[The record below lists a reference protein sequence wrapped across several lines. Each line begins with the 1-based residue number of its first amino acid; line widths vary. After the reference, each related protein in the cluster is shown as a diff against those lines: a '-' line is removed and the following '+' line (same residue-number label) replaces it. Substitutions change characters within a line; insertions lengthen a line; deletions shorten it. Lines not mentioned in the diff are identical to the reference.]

1 MKADASEQ
9 PISSLFSSL
18 EERETTILEI
28 VESEVEWELEVAQ
41 AFPRM
46 RWAKRTLLQEEGV
59 AAFQA
64 KRSEELS
71 RLSDEELSR
80 FAEYVRTLK
89 DKGLNPT
96 RFAVERRA
104 LSRGFSSLS
113 DAERKLAGKQPRYL
127 R

>member
-1 MKADASEQ
+1 MKAAPEQ
-9 PISSLFSSL
+9 PVSPTSSSPEQRSD
-18 EERETTILEI
+18 TIREI

-46 RWAKRTLLQEEGV
+46 RWTTRILSQEEGV

-64 KRSEELS
+64 RRTEELS
-71 RLSDEELSR
+71 RLSDEELTR
-80 FAEYVRTLK
+80 FADYVRSLK

-96 RFAVERRA
+96 RFAAERRA

-113 DAERKLAGKQPRYL
+113 DAERKLAEEQPRYL